1 MPTYLLVRSV
11 PRPRSGGDWAVEDVE
26 VVMVRHLGLELQ
38 TIHRFYFTIT
48 EKAPT
53 TYQGVNARFV

>member
-38 TIHRFYFTIT
+38 MIHRFYFTIT
-48 EKAPT
+48 EKAST
-53 TYQGVNARFV
+53 EG